1 MTERQCTVYLV
12 RHGRTVLNVEVRYRG
27 RLEIPL
33 DEQGRKEGWVAAH
46 MLRAVGPEA
55 VYTSPLSR
63 AREVA
68 AAISSVTG
76 ARVADHP
83 GLINLDYGEWEGL
96 TKAECARRDPELW
109 RVYRESPER
118 AACPGGE
125 ALAAAADRVIAALRW
140 IGREHPGAAV
150 AAVSHGVMLRLAV
163 LRAAGDREGDWE
175 VALPTGSAA
184 VFQVQDGDVSL
195 VALPGDPAAAPA
207 DRPGKLAPA
216 LLSRA
221 SDPLPWLRAA
231 AS

>member
-1 MTERQCTVYLV
+1 MTERPCTVYLV
-12 RHGRTVLNVEVRYRG
+12 RHGRTVLNVEIRFRG

-33 DEQGRKEGWVAAH
+33 DEQGRKEAWVAAH
-46 MLRAVGPEA
+46 LLGAVGPEA
-55 VYTSPLSR
+55 VYTSPLAR

-76 ARVADHP
+76 ARIADHP
-83 GLINLDYGEWEGL
+83 ALVNLDYGEWEGL

-109 RVYRESPER
+109 RLYRESPED

-125 ALAAAADRVIAALRW
+125 ALAAAADRVVAALRW
-140 IGREHPGAAV
+140 IGSKHPGAAV

-163 LRAAGDREGDWE
+163 LRADPDRGGDWE

-184 VFQVQDGDVSL
+184 VFEVLDGDVSL
-195 VALPGDPAAAPA
+195 VALPGDAAAAPP
-207 DRPGKLAPA
+207 DPPERLVPA
-216 LLSRA
+216 FLSRA